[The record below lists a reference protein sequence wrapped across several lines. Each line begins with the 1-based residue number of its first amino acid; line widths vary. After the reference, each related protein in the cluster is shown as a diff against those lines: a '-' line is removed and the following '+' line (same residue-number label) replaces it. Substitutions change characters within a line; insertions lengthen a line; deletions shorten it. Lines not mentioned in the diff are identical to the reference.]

1 MRLGY
6 CCKYLHHDRTLK
18 PKLLKETEQPLNC
31 RSTTVRWLN
40 EHKDQAEEKLWDLMQ
55 HNISSIHEL
64 VKYTGALPESLRMCR
79 LSSPILPVATEAT
92 WRYFWSKPDVIAF
105 CEKHFAEVGVTA
117 RELGVRL
124 SFHPGQFT
132 VLASES
138 DDVIERS
145 IDEFEYH
152 VNMARWMGYGK
163 QFQDFKINVHI
174 SGKRGPQGIID
185 VLPRLSPE
193 ARNTITI
200 ENEEMKWGL
209 SDILELEKHVA
220 LVFDI
225 HHHWVNTGEW
235 IAVDDDRIKRI
246 IDSWR
251 GVRPAMH
258 YSQPREALQDKC
270 DANTLLDREQL
281 FEQGENRA
289 TIRAH
294 SDFYWHKPTNAWLK
308 PFGELFDIQCESK
321 AKNLAS
327 TLLAT
332 EYGLVSIGS
341 PVW

>member
-1 MRLGY
+1 MRIGY
-6 CCKYLHHDRTLK
+6 CCKYLHPDRSLK
-18 PKLLKETEQPLNC
+18 PKLLKEAEQPLNC
-31 RSTTVRWLN
+31 RATTVRWLN
-40 EHKDQAEEKLWDLMQ
+40 EHKDEAEERLWDLMR

-64 VKYTGALPESLRMCR
+64 VKYTGSLPEPLRMCR

-92 WRYFWSKPDVIAF
+92 WKYFWSKPDVIAY
-105 CEKHFAEVGVTA
+105 CEKHFAEVGDTA
-117 RELGVRL
+117 RRLGVRV

-138 DDVIERS
+138 DDIIDRS
-145 IDEFEYH
+145 IEEFEYH

-163 QFQDFKINVHI
+163 KFQDFKINVHI
-174 SGKRGPQGIID
+174 SGRRGPQGIID

-209 SDILELEKHVA
+209 DDILKLEKHVA

-225 HHHWVNTGEW
+225 HHHWVNSGEW
-235 IAVDDDRIKRI
+235 ITHDDDRIKRV

-258 YSQPREALQDKC
+258 YSQPREILKDKV
-270 DANTLLDREQL
+270 DPNQLLDREKL
-281 FEQGENRA
+281 FESGENKS

-294 SDFYWHKPTNAWLK
+294 SDYYWHKPTNQWLR
-308 PFGELFDIQCESK
+308 PFVNYFDIQCESK

-327 TLLAT
+327 TMLAA
-332 EYGLVSIGS
+332 EYQLVSIGS
-341 PVW
+341 VDF

>member
-1 MRLGY
+1 MRLGF
-6 CCKYLHHDRTLK
+6 CCKYIHPDRTLK
-18 PKLLKETEQPLNC
+18 PKVLKETEQPYNC
-31 RSTTVRWLN
+31 RATTVRWLN
-40 EHKDQAEEKLWDLMQ
+40 EHKDQAEDRLWELMQ

-64 VKYTGALPESLRMCR
+64 IKYTGALPKPLRMCR
-79 LSSPILPVATEAT
+79 LSSPVLPVATEAT
-92 WRYFWSKPDVIAF
+92 WKYFWSKPDVIAY
-105 CEKHFAEVGVTA
+105 CEKHFAEVGDTA
-117 RELGVRL
+117 RRLGVRI

-138 DDVIERS
+138 DDIIKRS
-145 IDEFEYH
+145 IEEFEYH
-152 VNMARWMGYGK
+152 VSMARWMGYGK
-163 QFQDFKINVHI
+163 TFQDFKINVHI

-185 VLPRLSPE
+185 VLPKLTPE

-209 SDILELEKHVA
+209 DDVLELEKHVA

-225 HHHWVNTGEW
+225 HHHWVNCGEW
-235 IAVDDDRIKRI
+235 ITHTDDRIKRI

-258 YSQPREALQDKC
+258 YSQPRESLHNKVDLSK
-270 DANTLLDREQL
+270 LLDREDL
-281 FEQGENRA
+281 FTKGENRA

-294 SDFYWHKPTNAWLK
+294 SDYYWHKPTNDWLK

-327 TLLAT
+327 SLLA
-332 EYGLVSIGS
+332 EQYGII
-341 PVW
+341 

>member
-1 MRLGY
+1 MRLGF
-6 CCKYLHHDRTLK
+6 CCKYIHPDRTLK
-18 PKLLKETEQPLNC
+18 PKVLKETEQPYNC
-31 RSTTVRWLN
+31 RATTVRWLN
-40 EHKDQAEEKLWDLMQ
+40 EHKDEAEDRLWELMQ

-64 VKYTGALPESLRMCR
+64 IKYTGALPKPLRMCR
-79 LSSPILPVATEAT
+79 LSSPVLPVATEAT
-92 WRYFWSKPDVIAF
+92 WKYFWSKPDVIAY
-105 CEKHFAEVGVTA
+105 CEKHFAEVGDTA
-117 RELGVRL
+117 RRLGVRI

-138 DDVIERS
+138 DDIIKRS
-145 IDEFEYH
+145 IEEFEYH

-163 QFQDFKINVHI
+163 TFQDFKINVHI

-185 VLPRLSPE
+185 VLPKLTPE

-209 SDILELEKHVA
+209 NDILELEKHVA

-225 HHHWVNTGEW
+225 HHHWVNCGEW
-235 IAVDDDRIKRI
+235 ITHTDDRIKRI
-246 IDSWR
+246 INSWR

-258 YSQPREALQDKC
+258 YSQPRESLHNKV
-270 DANTLLDREQL
+270 DANKLLDREDL
-281 FEQGENRA
+281 FTKGENRA

-294 SDFYWHKPTNAWLK
+294 SDFYWHVPTNDWLK

-327 TLLAT
+327 SLLAKQY
-332 EYGLVSIGS
+332 ELI
-341 PVW
+341 

>member
-1 MRLGY
+1 MRLGF
-6 CCKYLHHDRTLK
+6 CCKYIHPDRTLK
-18 PKLLKETEQPLNC
+18 PKVLKETEQPYNC
-31 RSTTVRWLN
+31 RATTVRWLN
-40 EHKDQAEEKLWDLMQ
+40 EHKDEAEDRLWELMQ

-64 VKYTGALPESLRMCR
+64 IKYTGALPKPLRMCR
-79 LSSPILPVATEAT
+79 LSSPVLPVATEAT
-92 WRYFWSKPDVIAF
+92 WKYFWSKPDVIAY
-105 CEKHFAEVGVTA
+105 CEKHFAEVGDTA
-117 RELGVRL
+117 RRLGVRI

-138 DDVIERS
+138 DDIIKRS
-145 IDEFEYH
+145 IEEFEYH
-152 VNMARWMGYGK
+152 VSMARWMGYGK
-163 QFQDFKINVHI
+163 TFQDFKINVHI

-185 VLPRLSPE
+185 VLPKLTPE

-209 SDILELEKHVA
+209 DDILELQKHVA

-225 HHHWVNTGEW
+225 HHHWVNCGEW
-235 IAVDDDRIKRI
+235 ITHTDDRIKRI

-258 YSQPREALQDKC
+258 YSQPRESLHNKVDLSK
-270 DANTLLDREQL
+270 LLDREDL
-281 FEQGENRA
+281 FTKGENRA

-294 SDFYWHKPTNAWLK
+294 SDFYWHGPTNDWLK

-327 TLLAT
+327 SLLA
-332 EYGLVSIGS
+332 EQYGVI
-341 PVW
+341 